1 MPWEER
7 TVSQMR
13 EEFVKEVLAQQK
25 SKSELCRE
33 YNISR
38 VTGDKWLKRYAA
50 GECLKDRSRKPKSTP
65 FKTAEAT
72 EAVILQYRKDHPAIG
87 AVKIRKILENE
98 GYRDL
103 PSSKTV
109 HNILVRN
116 GMVTKEA
123 SQAATPYQRFQK
135 AEPNDMWQADY
146 KGHFA
151 MESGERCHP
160 LNIIDDCSRY
170 NLCSEAQR
178 SETFAEIQPVMIR
191 LFETYG
197 LPKILLC
204 DNGNPW
210 GTQQSPGFTHFEVW
224 LMELGILTIHG
235 RPRHPQ
241 TQGKDESF
249 NRAMTKEL
257 LKDAVIRD
265 MADAQKQFDQYRE
278 FYNNIRP
285 HHALKLDTPSQ
296 HYVRSSREYPSQ
308 ISRWEYPEGAEIRR
322 VKSTGYFNWNGQGY
336 YLSEALGGKEI
347 MVQESRRENC
357 IKIIFREFQI
367 AKIDTEQRGF
377 LFRRAYRLEDDPRL
391 K

>member
-13 EEFVKEVLAQQK
+13 EEFVKEVLAQRK

-50 GECLKDRSRKPKSTP
+50 GECLEDRSRKPKSTP
-65 FKTAEAT
+65 FKTPEAT
-72 EAVILQYRKDHPAIG
+72 EKVILEYREDHPAIG

-98 GYRDL
+98 GYKDL
-103 PSSKTV
+103 PSTKTV

-116 GMVTKEA
+116 GKVTKEA
-123 SQAATPYQRFQK
+123 SQAATPYQSFQK
-135 AEPNDMWQADY
+135 EEPNDMWQADY

-257 LKDAVIRD
+257 LKYAVIRD
-265 MADAQKQFDQYRE
+265 MADAQRQFDQYRE

-285 HHALKLDTPSQ
+285 HHALELDTPSQ

-322 VKSTGYFNWNGQGY
+322 VKSTGYFNWDGQGY

-347 MVQESRRENC
+347 MIQKSRTENC

>member
-13 EEFVKEVLAQQK
+13 EEFVKEVLAQRK

-50 GECLKDRSRKPKSTP
+50 GECLEDRSRKPKSTP
-65 FKTAEAT
+65 FKTPEAT
-72 EAVILQYRKDHPAIG
+72 EKVILKYREDHPAIG

-98 GYRDL
+98 GYKDL
-103 PSSKTV
+103 PSTKTV

-116 GMVTKEA
+116 GKVTKEA
-123 SQAATPYQRFQK
+123 SQAATPYQSFQK
-135 AEPNDMWQADY
+135 EEPNDMWQADY

-257 LKDAVIRD
+257 LKYAVIRD
-265 MADAQKQFDQYRE
+265 MADAQRQFDQYRE

-322 VKSTGYFNWNGQGY
+322 VKSTGYFNWDGQGY

-347 MVQESRRENC
+347 MIRKSRTENC

>member
-1 MPWEER
+1 MPWGER

-13 EEFVKEVLAQQK
+13 EEFVREVLAQQK
-25 SKSELCRE
+25 NKSELCRE

-38 VTGDKWLKRYAA
+38 VTGDKWLKRYTA
-50 GECLKDRSRKPKSTP
+50 GECLEDRSRKPKSTP
-65 FKTAEAT
+65 FKTPEAT
-72 EAVILQYRKDHPAIG
+72 EAVILQYRKEHPAIG

-116 GMVTKEA
+116 GMVSKEA

-135 AEPNDMWQADY
+135 VEPNDMWQADY

-178 SETFAEIQPVMIR
+178 SETFAEIQPVMVR

-249 NRAMTKEL
+249 NRAMTREL
-257 LKDAVIRD
+257 LKNAVIRD
-265 MADAQKQFDQYRE
+265 IADAQKQFDQYRE

-308 ISRWEYPEGAEIRR
+308 ISQWEYPEGAEIRR
-322 VKSTGYFNWNGQGY
+322 VKSTGYFNWDGQGY

-347 MVQESRRENC
+347 MVRKSKTENC

-367 AKIDTEQRGF
+367 AKINTEQRGF

>member
-13 EEFVKEVLAQQK
+13 EEFVKEVLAQRK

-50 GECLKDRSRKPKSTP
+50 GECLEDRSRKPKSTP
-65 FKTAEAT
+65 FKTPEAT
-72 EAVILQYRKDHPAIG
+72 EKVILEYREDHPAIG

-98 GYRDL
+98 GYKDL
-103 PSSKTV
+103 PSTKTV

-116 GMVTKEA
+116 GKVTKEA
-123 SQAATPYQRFQK
+123 SQAATPYQSFQK
-135 AEPNDMWQADY
+135 EEPNDMWQADY

-257 LKDAVIRD
+257 LKYAVIRD
-265 MADAQKQFDQYRE
+265 MADAQRQFDQYRE

-322 VKSTGYFNWNGQGY
+322 VKSTGYFNWDGQGY
-336 YLSEALGGKEI
+336 YLSEAFGGKEI
-347 MVQESRRENC
+347 MIQKSRTENC
-357 IKIIFREFQI
+357 IKIMFREFQI

>member
-1 MPWEER
+1 MPWKER

-13 EEFVKEVLAQQK
+13 EEFVKEVLAQKK

-33 YNISR
+33 YAISR

-50 GECLKDRSRKPKSTP
+50 GECLEDRSRKPKSTP
-65 FKTAEAT
+65 LKTP
-72 EAVILQYRKDHPAIG
+72 EAVEALILAYRKEHSAIG
-87 AVKIRKILENE
+87 AVKIRRILENE
-98 GYRDL
+98 GHENL
-103 PSSKTV
+103 PSTKTV

-116 GMVTKEA
+116 GMVSKEA
-123 SQAATPYQRFQK
+123 SEAATPYQSFQK
-135 AEPNDMWQADY
+135 EEPNEMWQADY

-151 MESGERCHP
+151 MEDGERCHP

-170 NLCSEAQR
+170 NLCSEALR

-249 NRAMTKEL
+249 NRSMTREL
-257 LKDAVIRD
+257 LKQTVIRD
-265 MADAQKQFDQYRE
+265 MSDAQRQFDQYRD

-285 HHALKLDTPSQ
+285 HHALQLDTPSQ

-322 VKSTGYFNWNGQGY
+322 VKSTGYFNWDGQGY
-336 YLSEALGGKEI
+336 YLSEAFGGKEI
-347 MVQESRRENC
+347 MVQKSKTENC

>member
-7 TVSQMR
+7 TISQMR
-13 EEFVKEVLAQQK
+13 EEFVKEVLAQRK

-50 GECLKDRSRKPKSTP
+50 GECLEDRSRKPKSTP
-65 FKTAEAT
+65 FKTPEAT
-72 EAVILQYRKDHPAIG
+72 EKVILKYREDHPAIG

-98 GYRDL
+98 GYKDL
-103 PSSKTV
+103 PSAKTV

-116 GMVTKEA
+116 GKVTKEA
-123 SQAATPYQRFQK
+123 SQAATPYQSFQK
-135 AEPNDMWQADY
+135 EEPNDMWQADY

-257 LKDAVIRD
+257 LKYAVIRD
-265 MADAQKQFDQYRE
+265 MADAQRQFDQYRE

-322 VKSTGYFNWNGQGY
+322 VKSTGYFNWDGQGY

-347 MVQESRRENC
+347 MIQKSRTENC